1 MHRRTPSSRSVSSSS
16 QPLLPLPS
24 SHDSAHHAHRAP
36 APRSNPR
43 RTRQLALVVVIA
55 LATLVLLARRS
66 APRDGTSS
74 SRESDTPTTTSNRL
88 SLTRLP
94 SRIKDTASLLLSL
107 RPFSSSSPSLPPP
120 TAPILLA
127 PLARPTE
134 ISYAEPWVYEADPA
148 TLPPCER
155 ILLFT
160 FMPWWGF
167 ASEYILYAR
176 AAAAAKKL
184 NYTFLEDDRNWN
196 YGRLSNYFLP
206 RTLSCVPPSDWSNPA
221 LAIPLSPSSASSS
234 PPHARLKYSRLNL
247 GDIDDWTR
255 ETYLSSPGTQADLL
269 ALQESDRAHR
279 VQGDRWILGEGETL
293 PEAFAEVFGDQIGLD
308 APRWLADEEGEGEG
322 RGPVVA
328 VHVRLGDKASEYEH
342 DAEEMGITNSF
353 GNLTVYIE
361 AAHDAYRRLIPSP
374 YPAFT
379 SSSSSDPD
387 TDASARFSPY
397 APPTLLLITAEPS
410 IPSRLR
416 EEVRLA
422 DPWRVVQ
429 TPGVESQDEGGGA
442 AEERLRKEGGVGGG
456 RPKAYAAAAAA
467 AADTGKMIK
476 IVSPPSPLPRR
487 RRSLDSGYTQQSFN
501 ALPLLSRVA
510 HTQAFVRDLTL
521 LARSGEE
528 EEGVDAAVVSGASN
542 VGRLAMLI
550 AGKEAVMGPR
560 DEQTGRPLGGRIR
573 SVDAH
578 FYPTAYSSAVYTKVE
593 DVEDLENKAFVPEEQ
608 HRAEVEAQ
616 AKAQGRRRRGRGRGR
631 GRRRK

>member
-1 MHRRTPSSRSVSSSS
+1 
-16 QPLLPLPS
+16 
-24 SHDSAHHAHRAP
+24 
-36 APRSNPR
+36 
-43 RTRQLALVVVIA
+43 
-55 LATLVLLARRS
+55 
-66 APRDGTSS
+66 
-74 SRESDTPTTTSNRL
+74 
-88 SLTRLP
+88 
-94 SRIKDTASLLLSL
+94 
-107 RPFSSSSPSLPPP
+107 
-120 TAPILLA
+120 
-127 PLARPTE
+127 
-134 ISYAEPWVYEADPA
+134 
-148 TLPPCER
+148 
-155 ILLFT
+155 
-160 FMPWWGF
+160 MPWWGF

-184 NYTFLEDDRNWN
+184 NYTFLEDDRNWFVPP
-196 YGRLSNYFLP
+196 LSPPPSPPPLSLLNPRIAVQELRPLVELLP
-206 RTLSCVPPSDWSNPA
+206 PPHALLRPPSDWSNPA

-442 AEERLRKEGGVGGG
+442 AEERLRKEGGGAGG

-467 AADTGKMIK
+467 AGTDKMVK
-476 IVSPPSPLPRR
+476 IVSPPS

-501 ALPLLSRVA
+501 ALPLLSRIA

-521 LARSGEE
+521 LARSGE

-550 AGKEAVMGPR
+550 AGREAVMGPR

-608 HRAEVEAQ
+608 HQKEVEAQ

-631 GRRRK
+631 RGK